1 MPFLRA
7 AEPAGLRQVHDK
19 SLRRDEKEEGFFSP
33 ADPRASGGFG
43 RFAFSPA
50 DPRASTSSGSLLFPE
65 KQRTTFPSQGKALI
79 RRSAFLRLQS
89 TCYLVGM
96 GSSVVPG

>member
-19 SLRRDEKEEGFFSP
+19 SLRRDEKEEGVFF
-33 ADPRASGGFG
+33 
-43 RFAFSPA
+43 PA

-65 KQRTTFPSQGKALI
+65 KQRTTFPYEGKALI